1 MNRVVLL
8 PLALLAAL
16 SACKPAPEAEQPA
29 APATPAA
36 SAPARDAA
44 RTDQARPD
52 SPAFPD
58 AAQPARD
65 TTPVDADV
73 VGVRLSNQGD
83 TEKHTLGSPT
93 TSFAPTDTVY
103 AEVQTTGTAGEYT
116 LYAKWFAP
124 DGTEL
129 ADYGMRVTEAGP
141 KRTVISLSKHD
152 GWAKGQGR
160 IEIAING
167 ELEETVTFD
176 VP

>member
-1 MNRVVLL
+1 MKLRACLPFLL
-8 PLALLAAL
+8 LLALC
-16 SACKPAPEAEQPA
+16 ACKPSQDPA
-29 APATPAA
+29 APAAE
-36 SAPARDAA
+36 APATAPTATAPAPADAG
-44 RTDQARPD
+44 RPD
-52 SPAFPD
+52 APGFPD

-65 TTPVDADV
+65 TTAVDADV

-83 TEKHTLGSPT
+83 TEKHTLGAPT
-93 TSFAPTDTVY
+93 TSFGSTDTVY
-103 AEVQTTGTAGEYT
+103 AEVETNGTAGEYT

-129 ADYGMRVTEAGP
+129 ADYGMRINEAGP
-141 KRTVISLSKHD
+141 KRTVISLSKPD
-152 GWAKGQGR
+152 GWASGQGK